1 VKQKA
6 VLAVLALV
14 SLTGCGATKAQQ
26 NSSTAGNSQV
36 SVTVSSPTNG
46 STVSSPV
53 TFVASATS
61 AQAITGWFIDVD
73 SVNVYQGSQGST
85 LKASVTM
92 ASGAHSVTV
101 RAAHSQGVSGSA
113 TLTLQVSGSTGVTP
127 IALTTNSLPNGTVG
141 AGYSANLTASGGTP
155 PYKWSV
161 VSGQL
166 PAGLNLSS
174 GGTISGT
181 PAAAGSFA
189 FTLQVKDSGTSPQAA
204 TAAQTITIANGAPG
218 PTPTPTPS
226 SSSLSVQVSGN
237 HLVNQSGQTIHLIGF
252 GHQGSEYMCLTSNQT
267 FDDPNS
273 LTTTPQN
280 MKAWG
285 AGVNI
290 ARIPLNE
297 DCWLGINGV
306 VQGGA
311 AYQNDIVSF
320 VNNLHKSGM
329 YAELELHWNA
339 PGSSQATDQQVMP
352 DFDHS
357 IAFWQSV
364 ANTFKNDPAVTFN
377 LYNEPHDVTWPC
389 WQNGGSNCVF
399 GFRIA
404 GMEEMIQA
412 IRAVEGSGWHH
423 PIVVAGLGW
432 SNDLSGWLANRPA
445 DSANQIIAGI
455 HTYDDGA
462 GGSGGCPADPGG
474 PWNEN
479 NCATNIFGGI
489 KAAGFPMMVTEM
501 GDLSAGGCTYSS
513 YLDSAFKWL
522 DANADGYEPWAW
534 GPYGCS
540 NPSLLTD
547 WNGTPQSTY
556 GSGTKA
562 HMQSLPTTY

>member
-1 VKQKA
+1 MGRRYLTRNFYQSFNLLV
-6 VLAVLALV
+6 VVLALV
-14 SLTGCGATKAQQ
+14 FMIVGCG
-26 NSSTAGNSQV
+26 STGSAKQ
-36 SVTVSSPTNG
+36 TASSPG
-46 STVSSPV
+46 
-53 TFVASATS
+53 
-61 AQAITGWFIDVD
+61 
-73 SVNVYQGSQGST
+73 
-85 LKASVTM
+85 
-92 ASGAHSVTV
+92 ASGA
-101 RAAHSQGVSGSA
+101 
-113 TLTLQVSGSTGVTP
+113 TP
-127 IALTTNSLPNGTVG
+127 IALTTASLPNGTVG
-141 AGYSANLTASGGTP
+141 AAYDATLAASGGTA
-155 PYKWSV
+155 PYTWSV

-166 PAGLNLSS
+166 PGGLKLS
-174 GGTISGT
+174 GAGTISGT
-181 PAAAGSFA
+181 PAAAGTFS
-189 FTLQVKDSGTSPQAA
+189 FTLQVKDSGASPQAA
-204 TAAQTITIANGAPG
+204 TSSQVIAIGASG
-218 PTPTPTPS
+218 TPTPPTSPTPETTG
-226 SSSLSVQVSGN
+226 LSVHVSGN
-237 HLVNQSGQTIHLIGF
+237 HLVNQNGQTIHLIGF
-252 GHQGSEYMCLTSNQT
+252 GHQGSEYTCLTSNQT

-339 PGSSQATDQQVMP
+339 PGSSQATDQQVMA

-364 ANTFKNDPAVTFN
+364 ANTFKNDAAVTFN
-377 LYNEPHDVTWPC
+377 LYNEPHDVSWQC
-389 WQNGGSNCVF
+389 WHSGGASCVF

-423 PIVVAGLGW
+423 PIVVAGLGF
-432 SNDLSGWLANRPA
+432 SNDLTGWLSNRPA

-462 GGSGGCPADPGG
+462 GGSGGCPADAGG
-474 PWNEN
+474 PFNEN

-489 KAAGFPMMVTEM
+489 KAAGFPIMVTEM
-501 GDLSAGGCTYSS
+501 GDLAAGGCTYSP
-513 YLDSAFKWL
+513 YLDSVYKWM
-522 DANADGYEPWAW
+522 DANGDGYEPWTW
-534 GPYGCS
+534 GPFGCS
-540 NPSLLTD
+540 NPSLLSD
-547 WNGTPQSTY
+547 WNGTPVSTY

-562 HMQSLPTTY
+562 HIQSLPTTY